1 MEERNKAYFNFARRA
16 EVVGVSVYNHAPGTI
31 LPDVS
36 SEATVAA
43 PMHAAEVIIRL
54 LDGVR
59 RPA

>member
-43 PMHAAEVIIRL
+43 P
-54 LDGVR
+54 
-59 RPA
+59 